1 MTRHFGG
8 VLGMTG
14 VRSTLTR
21 HSQDCVVEAGHAMA
35 QSTLR
40 HPRAVMSELRRNYQM
55 TDEEE
60 IRAFLERYPAV
71 APILSDIRSNIRRF
85 FGEDPVMLKV
95 SHDLDW
101 EDDQPE
107 LFAHIQTRLDP
118 QEALAR
124 LEAFDTEWW
133 LKRRTEANAP
143 LVVSLH
149 LI

>member
-1 MTRHFGG
+1 
-8 VLGMTG
+8 
-14 VRSTLTR
+14 
-21 HSQDCVVEAGHAMA
+21 MA

-40 HPRAVMSELRRNYQM
+40 HLRAVMSELRRDYQM

-60 IRAFLERYPAV
+60 ILAFLERYPAV
-71 APILSDIRSNIRRF
+71 APILPDIRSNIRRF

-101 EDDQPE
+101 EDDQPG
-107 LFAHIQTRLDP
+107 LFANIQTRLDP
-118 QEALAR
+118 QEARAR